1 MTNYSRTTL
10 RELKKRYLNILKKCL
25 LANLM
30 AFMVSVP
37 VWASSTATKN
47 DGSAAVT
54 ITDTSGNGAELLG
67 YLKDSSYHVITD
79 GTFSNIVVDENG
91 ESVTYIG
98 VPKVDTNGN
107 TTYTYQRVGGIL
119 KNSGNLTFSGGN
131 LTFKD
136 GNVYSDSPW
145 NYTDGAAVYNSGT
158 MTFNNQVVFLNNTAK
173 TGSWNVRARGTVYNS
188 GTMNF
193 KEHVVFKDNYANGN
207 AFVGEGASI
216 YNTKIM
222 NFTSADFIGNK
233 SGLEDRINYAGSSSA
248 IENTSSGTIKFT
260 GITNF
265 KNNEVWKH
273 AGGNGMISNS
283 GRIELLDDATFDQ
296 NKLMVIGGNE
306 AFGAVLS
313 NSGTLILGKLV
324 TDKENEKVS
333 KITFTNNTSSAGL
346 NSYGGA
352 ISNSKT
358 MTFNGETLFENNYSF
373 GNEGFSLGAAV
384 YNTGTLTFKENAT
397 FKNNRTITNNWT
409 GYGGAIFNNSE
420 GKITF
425 EGEARFENNYAK
437 GVIMGVGGAVAMEVK
452 GSITFGDKSYFINN
466 VSEGVES
473 ARAGAVSIGWQGG
486 TITFKDT
493 ATFLNNTVKGP
504 IGSTSGGAYFSENN
518 NSFTTFTNG
527 FYFEGNKEIEVKTKT
542 DGSITETERLNDIY
556 IGGGVIYLKGDNKE
570 AQEYIGGGIRGGAG
584 MGTIEKS
591 SAGLFLLADTSDN
604 TGYSGVF
611 NQTAGKTV
619 AKSETFFRG
628 TNNILGGEL
637 ETHGSEILYS
647 AIVGGTG
654 TLTHLAIGD
663 NPIEIKGLSF
673 KEEDLGLSMT
683 FKNGHYQL
691 NSDVANLSGN
701 KLMFEGTELDV
712 ADGVKVSGTVVGK
725 DLTVSKGA
733 TPVSFTNLE
742 VAKDASLYIQN
753 RKVQTEILSLN
764 ENALLKV
771 DLNNLSDHGKMDIG
785 SLQGAENGKLYLIL
799 TQGPDQEE
807 GIYPVFNMDTNL
819 SLMENK
825 VFDIKDLDDGS
836 YLIGKKESKDLEK
849 DLGLTPAEAEVLEA
863 LLDGNDKE
871 NKPFSKIQEEILK
884 SLQSETPTAFRY
896 GRKGLKTLSGTD
908 NKLYQSVSTSQFS
921 QMHTLITQMLT
932 NASSSIFE
940 RGIDSPRAS
949 VYTKGLYDRIHS
961 LAGDGFRIRSKGLI
975 LGVQSQLKEDLTLG
989 VGYAGTKSI
998 AKEDWRRT
1006 EVDSNTGFISV
1017 QYQPNNW
1024 WVNAVV
1030 TYSRAEYDE
1039 EKQILSSSGT
1049 ANYNVDSLAS
1059 QIMTGYRMK
1068 AGDFIINPEIGA
1080 RYISINQEGYTDS
1093 FGTTAQKTTS
1103 AYVTALAGVK
1113 VGADLGWIRPLVG
1126 VSVGYDIKTD
1136 DHSTLNTLANGGT
1149 FYSKGEALD
1158 RLSTTIS
1165 AGFAADINENASLR
1179 FEYGGSYRKEYIEH
1193 SGMLRLEY
1201 KF

>member
-10 RELKKRYLNILKKCL
+10 RELKKRYLNILKKCF

-47 DGSAAVT
+47 DGSAGVQ
-54 ITDTSGNGAELLG
+54 IGNDSELLT
-67 YLKDSSYHVITD
+67 YLKDQNYHVITD

-98 VPKVDTNGN
+98 VPKVDANGN
-107 TTYTYQRVGGIL
+107 TTYTYPRLGGIL

-207 AFVGEGASI
+207 AFVGEGAAI

-222 NFTSADFIGNK
+222 NFTSVDFIGNK
-233 SGLEDRINYAGSSSA
+233 SGLEDWINHAGSSSA
-248 IENTSSGTIKFT
+248 IENTGSGTIKFT

-265 KNNEVWKH
+265 KNNEVWMGT
-273 AGGNGMISNS
+273 GGFGGAIDNQGLLEFKEKAIFEDNKISIGSKNS
-283 GRIELLDDATFDQ
+283 GQ
-296 NKLMVIGGNE
+296 
-306 AFGAVLS
+306 AF
-313 NSGTLILGKLV
+313 
-324 TDKENEKVS
+324 
-333 KITFTNNTSSAGL
+333 
-346 NSYGGA
+346 GGA
-352 ISNSKT
+352 ISNSGT
-358 MTFNGETLFENNYSF
+358 IIFEDVDF
-373 GNEGFSLGAAV
+373 A
-384 YNTGTLTFKENAT
+384 
-397 FKNNRTITNNWT
+397 KNHSDGSTD
-409 GYGGAIFNNSE
+409 GVGGAIFNQTGGNIVFNGDVLFQGNIAE
-420 GKITF
+420 GKSGFSRGGAIYNKATIIFNSVKFVNNSVIAQGSYSIGSAISNAATGDIIFNEKPVFKGNISKGITRATGALDNSGIVTF
-425 EGEARFENNYAK
+425 E
-437 GVIMGVGGAVAMEVK
+437 
-452 GSITFGDKSYFINN
+452 
-466 VSEGVES
+466 
-473 ARAGAVSIGWQGG
+473 
-486 TITFKDT
+486 
-493 ATFLNNTVKGP
+493 
-504 IGSTSGGAYFSENN
+504 
-518 NSFTTFTNG
+518 NG
-527 FYFEGNKEIEVKTKT
+527 FHFSDNETILVSTDENGNKIETKRH
-542 DGSITETERLNDIY
+542 EDIY
-556 IGGGVIYLKGDNKE
+556 MADGIINIEGSNADAE
-570 AQEYIGGGIRGGAG
+570 EYIGGGIRGAEGK
-584 MGTIEKS
+584 GTINKS
-591 SAGLFLLADTSDN
+591 SVATLVFGEESDSSGY
-604 TGYSGVF
+604 TGIF
-611 NQTAGKTV
+611 NQTNGKTV

-725 DLTVSKGA
+725 DLTVSKGV

-771 DLNNLSDHGKMDIG
+771 DLNNLSDHGKMEIG

-871 NKPFSKIQEEILK
+871 NKPFSKMQEEILE
-884 SLQSETPTAFRY
+884 SLQSETQAAFRY

-940 RGIDSPRAS
+940 RGVDSPRAS

-1136 DHSTLNTLANGGT
+1136 DHSTLNTLANGGP